1 LSGYLVYDLQAGVE
15 STSPIVSQ
23 LSPPLL
29 LVLSGPSGVGKDA
42 VLARLAEKGLVFR
55 RVPTVTTRPRRAN
68 ERDGIDYRFLSDEEF
83 DRLLDTGGLLEH
95 AEVYGLRYGV
105 PKAPVQDALTC
116 GEDVVVRVD
125 VQGAATLKR
134 LLPEAV
140 LVFLAPASPEEL
152 EQRLRRRRTEDEAV
166 LRRRLA
172 TARREMEDQGMFHY
186 VVVNADGRL
195 EEAADRLAAIIE
207 AEKRRPGRGTPVMP

>member
-1 LSGYLVYDLQAGVE
+1 
-15 STSPIVSQ
+15 
-23 LSPPLL
+23 
-29 LVLSGPSGVGKDA
+29 

-55 RVPTVTTRPRRAN
+55 RVPTATTRRRRAN
-68 ERDGIDYRFLSDEEF
+68 ERDGVDYCFLSDEEF
-83 DRLLDTGGLLEH
+83 DRLLASGGLLEH

-105 PKAPVQDALTC
+105 PKAPVQEALAA

-140 LVFLAPASPEEL
+140 LVFLAPASLEEL

>member
-1 LSGYLVYDLQAGVE
+1 MEGASR
-15 STSPIVSQ
+15 IVSQ
-23 LSPPLL
+23 SFPPLL
-29 LVLSGPSGVGKDA
+29 LVLSGPSGVGKDS
-42 VLARLAEKGLVFR
+42 VLARLAEKGLVLR
-55 RVPTVTTRPRRAN
+55 RVPTVTTRPRRPN
-68 ERDGIDYRFLSDEEF
+68 EQDGVDYRFLSDEEF
-83 DRLLDTGGLLEH
+83 DTLLAGGGLLEH

-105 PKAPVQDALTC
+105 PKAPVQEALAC

-140 LVFLAPASPEEL
+140 LVFLAPASLEEL

-172 TARREMEDQGMFHY
+172 TARREMEDRGIFHY
-186 VVVNADGRL
+186 VVVNADGLL

-207 AEKRRPGRGTPVMP
+207 AEKRRPGRRTPGIP

>member
-1 LSGYLVYDLQAGVE
+1 
-15 STSPIVSQ
+15 
-23 LSPPLL
+23 
-29 LVLSGPSGVGKDA
+29 

-68 ERDGIDYRFLSDEEF
+68 ERDGVDYRFLSDEEF
-83 DRLLDTGGLLEH
+83 DRLLASGGLLEH

-105 PKAPVQDALTC
+105 PRAPVQEALAC

-134 LLPEAV
+134 LLPEVV
-140 LVFLAPASPEEL
+140 LVFLAPASLEEL

-172 TARREMEDQGMFHY
+172 TARLEMEDQGVFHY

-195 EEAADRLAAIIE
+195 EEAADRLAAIIG
-207 AEKRRPGRGTPVMP
+207 AEKQRPGRRTPVVP